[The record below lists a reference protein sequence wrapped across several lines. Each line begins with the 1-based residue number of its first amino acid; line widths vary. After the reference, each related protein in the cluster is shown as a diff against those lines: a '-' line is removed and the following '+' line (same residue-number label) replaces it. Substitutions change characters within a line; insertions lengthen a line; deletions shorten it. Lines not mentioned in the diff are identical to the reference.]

1 MGDPLFFCLAE
12 GASCAV
18 GAISRTAGGGL
29 AQWGGRTAGAN
40 HRIVGVIFRTAG
52 SFLRSRGDRWA
63 ESSHC
68 RSAFSYRRSDVFW
81 RRGES
86 AYSVLILPRMRARPL
101 RVRGVAPMPGFELR
115 FVHRRPC
122 SGIHRQRVEDGIERP
137 IGVHRRLL
145 VVGTAALAAVAAENP
160 AVEVD
165 PSGRL
170 PFDGVAR
177 DAPARVDHLRGDDG
191 ARGTA
196 LDAVAAAAA
205 AGTLERGV
213 VGVGFVGQEQLAQ
226 QDIGAV
232 AGRDEQR
239 LAAYPAQSGLD
250 GELFFEQRGRI
261 DERPAAESGNGGFQ
275 MFQHA
280 VQHSFYRRVIV
291 RRAGIGGDFGAVSGG
306 IPFADAAFVTY
317 GARPPPVR
325 APSTSLR
332 GSARF
337 STLRSM

>member
-1 MGDPLFFCLAE
+1 MRYEAGPHRGSAFFVSPK
-12 GASCAV
+12 GAYCAV
-18 GAISRTAGGGL
+18 RAIS
-29 AQWGGRTAGAN
+29 
-40 HRIVGVIFRTAG
+40 RTAG
-52 SFLRSRGDRWA
+52 SFLRSRGRGRIA
-63 ESSHC
+63 GANHRAGGVNSC
-68 RSAFSYRRSDVFW
+68 TAGGLLCG
-81 RRGES
+81 RGES

-101 RVRGVAPMPGFELR
+101 RVRGVAPMR
-115 FVHRRPC
+115 ASNSVSSIAVHAAASIV
-122 SGIHRQRVEDGIERP
+122 SGSKTGSNARLA
-137 IGVHRRLL
+137 VHRRLL

-226 QDIGAV
+226 QDVGAV

-250 GELFFEQRGRI
+250 GQLFFEQRGRI
-261 DERPAAESGNGGFQ
+261 DERPAAESGI
-275 MFQHA
+275 
-280 VQHSFYRRVIV
+280 RRLSD
-291 RRAGIGGDFGAVSGG
+291 ASSMPFS
-306 IPFADAAFVTY
+306 IPFIV
-317 GARPPPVR
+317 V
-325 APSTSLR
+325 
-332 GSARF
+332 
-337 STLRSM
+337 